1 MFKKTSQMSN
11 QSSLKKVNVALVIL
25 LSILTMGVY
34 LGYWILNR
42 RKSIEAISEHN
53 FIPFKWWW
61 ACTIYLI
68 VSLLYKIIGIFI
80 LTAYGMAVFDSVDI
94 ILSFYFLG
102 LLYYSVFRIK
112 ELLENIFC
120 EDTFKPWLLV
130 LFHIWYLQ
138 YKINRLEGMTNEEPG
153 IEQALAK

>member
-1 MFKKTSQMSN
+1 MFKRTSQMSN
-11 QSSLKKVNVALVIL
+11 QSSLKKVNVALVVL

-42 RKSIEAISEHN
+42 RKSIEAISKNN

-68 VSLLYKIIGIFI
+68 ISLVYKIIGTSI
-80 LTAYGMAVFDSVDI
+80 LTAYGMAIFDSVDI

-112 ELLENIFC
+112 ELLENIYS
-120 EDTFKPWLLV
+120 EETFRPWMLV
-130 LFHIWYLQ
+130 LFHFWYLQ
-138 YKINRLEGMTNEEPG
+138 FKINRLEGMTNEKPG